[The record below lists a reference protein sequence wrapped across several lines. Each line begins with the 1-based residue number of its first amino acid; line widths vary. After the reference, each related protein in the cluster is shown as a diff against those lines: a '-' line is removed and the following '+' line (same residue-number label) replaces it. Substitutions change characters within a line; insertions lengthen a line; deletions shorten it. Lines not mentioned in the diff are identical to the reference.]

1 MKYYAERYQ
10 TLTPS
15 QTLELE
21 RNGCRCGDW
30 SRILV
35 SDDFDPNRC
44 HDVHFSG
51 DVWLSRFDAEVQ
63 LPEGICKPSGLYH
76 VHLHNC
82 SIGPNVLIER
92 VHEYISG
99 YNIDADAVI
108 TNVDRIFV
116 GGKTSFGNG
125 LGVEVLNETGGR
137 EVWISHNL
145 SAQVAYLMAFYR
157 HDARLIEALQQL
169 SHREALSH
177 TSDIGEIGAH
187 AFVRCVCSIENVN
200 IGAYAHIE
208 GASHLQEGTIVSNQE
223 APVHIG
229 YNVSCVNFILL
240 SGSQILDG
248 ATISNCL
255 LGQGSRLSH
264 LFSAH
269 DSLFFAN
276 CQGEN
281 GEACA
286 VFAGPYTVS
295 MHKSSLLIAGYYSFL
310 NAGSGSNQS
319 NHLYKLG
326 PIHQGIVER
335 GSKTTSDSYILW
347 PSHIGPFTLVM
358 GRHVDHVDSS
368 DFPFSY
374 LIEDHNETFL
384 VPGVNLRSVGTIRDA
399 KKWPDRDRRTDSQ
412 RLDNI
417 NFNLL
422 SPYTVGKML
431 KAHRT
436 LSELSQILGNTDD
449 HKISYR
455 NMRIR
460 QRALERGVRLYGI
473 AIVKFLG
480 NSVIHRLRNCPCLDD
495 RQVRDH
501 LRPDSERGLG
511 RWIDLCGM
519 LVPREELELTIEA
532 VKSGQIASLD
542 ELNTRLSALHQEY
555 YNLEWPWAY
564 RAMLQWFDLE
574 ADRITCEDIRRIVD
588 EWERSVVELDQML
601 YEDAKKE
608 FAMSIKV
615 GFGLA
620 TGGNTREADFECV
633 RGDFQTNPFVLSVLD
648 HIQAKQTLANDIR
661 QRLSR

>member
-1 MKYYAERYQ
+1 MKYYTERYQ
-10 TLTPS
+10 PLTPT
-15 QTLELE
+15 QILDLE
-21 RNGCRCGDW
+21 RNGCRCSDW
-30 SRILV
+30 SRVLV
-35 SDDFDPNRC
+35 SDGFETNRC
-44 HDVHFSG
+44 RDVHFSG
-51 DVWLSRFDAEVQ
+51 DVWLSRLDSQIKLAGGV
-63 LPEGICKPSGLYH
+63 CKPAGIYH
-76 VHLHNC
+76 AHLHNC

-92 VHEYISG
+92 IHEYISG
-99 YNIDADAVI
+99 YNIGEGATIV
-108 TNVDRIFV
+108 NVDRLFV
-116 GGKTSFGNG
+116 SGKTSFGNG

-157 HDARLIEALQQL
+157 HDTQLIERLKQL
-169 SHREALSH
+169 SQREAETH
-177 TSDIGEIGAH
+177 TSDRGEVGAH
-187 AFVRCVCSIENVN
+187 ALVRCVRNIENVN

-208 GASHLQEGTIVSNQE
+208 GASHLREGTIISTRE

-229 YNVSCVNFILL
+229 YNVSCINFIIL
-240 SGSQILDG
+240 SGSRILDG

-399 KKWPDRDRRTDSQ
+399 KKWPERDRRTDSHK
-412 RLDNI
+412 LDNI

-431 KAHRT
+431 KAHRQ
-436 LSELSQILGNTDD
+436 LSELSQLLGNTED
-449 HKISYR
+449 HKIAYR

-460 QRALERGVRLYGI
+460 QRALERGIRLYGI

-480 NSVIHRLRNCPCLDD
+480 NSVIHRLRNCPCRSDAE
-495 RQVRDH
+495 VRAH
-501 LRPDSERGLG
+501 LLPQNERGLG

-519 LVPREELELTIEA
+519 LVPQREIEQTIEA
-532 VKSGQIASLD
+532 IKAGQIASLD
-542 ELNTRLSALHQEY
+542 ELNATLSSLHQEY
-555 YNLEWPWAY
+555 YDLEWPWAY
-564 RAMLQWFDLE
+564 REMLEWFGLE
-574 ADRITCEDIRRIVD
+574 ADKITREDIRRIVD

-620 TGGNTREADFECV
+620 AGADTREADFECV
-633 RGDFQTNPFVLSVLD
+633 RGGFDTNPFVLSVLE
-648 HIQAKQTLANDIR
+648 HIKTKQTLANSIR
-661 QRLSR
+661 ERLGV